1 MRRTSMAVVPAALLL
16 ALAGCGEAPEGPL
29 DAEGSTGSSAP
40 SPTASP
46 DEGPGDDPDG
56 PTEPGAGALDDEGH
70 EVVRG
75 EVEADGPVEE
85 AVADAWFAYWQARLD
100 SYGEARVDPGLGRV
114 AAADA
119 VSDVVQYVAY
129 LKDRG
134 LTTVGDTRF
143 DVRDI
148 RVQGDTATL
157 VGCATNRSIDKTADG
172 TPAEQPVP
180 FYSAKGTLVERGGT
194 WRVVEVPVEKRNAPC

>member
-1 MRRTSMAVVPAALLL
+1 MRRTPMTVVPAAVLLL

-29 DAEGSTGSSAP
+29 
-40 SPTASP
+40 
-46 DEGPGDDPDG
+46 
-56 PTEPGAGALDDEGH
+56 EPGADSSAGASSTPGASPGASSGGDPGSTAPDTPFDDEGH

-75 EVEADGPVEE
+75 EVEADGADQE
-85 AVADAWFAYWQARLD
+85 AVADAWFAYWQVRLD

-114 AAADA
+114 AAGDA

-129 LKDRG
+129 LRDND

-148 RVQGDTATL
+148 RVQGDTARL
-157 VGCATNRSIDKTADG
+157 RSCATNRSIDQTADG
-172 TPAEQPVP
+172 APAEQPVP
-180 FYSAKGTLVERGGT
+180 FFSAEGTLVQRGGA